1 MIAAGIGALSC
12 LIWVVMIAAWGRF
25 WRVTTLPECREVQ
38 ADSAPRVAAVVPA
51 RNEADVIGPVVRSLL
66 EQDYQGPLRIFVV
79 DDDSNDDTAG
89 MVAKE
94 IAQKLRRNASGAE
107 AAVET
112 TASIAALEALRHSAP
127 AHQPSSLEPPESSL
141 SSNLAAANQN
151 GHRVTV
157 IPSAPLPAGW
167 TGKMWALAQ
176 GVERAAEFSPEYFLF
191 TDADIVH
198 APDSVASLVAMAE
211 ASSLDMI
218 SMMVKLRCDSL
229 AERALIPAFV
239 YFFFMLYPPEWVND
253 RRKKTAAA
261 AGGDILVRA
270 DALAKA
276 GGIAAIRG
284 ELIDDCALAREIKR
298 NGGIWLG
305 LTNDARSVRSYQ
317 GFGGVGRMISRNA
330 FYQLKH
336 SVWLLIG
343 TLLGLGITFLAP
355 PVLVF
360 FGGWAALLG
369 GLAWLLM
376 TLSFWP
382 MVRFYGLSPLWAASL
397 PLVALFY
404 AGATVH
410 SAVQYWMGRGGQW
423 KGRAQDTSA

>member
-1 MIAAGIGALSC
+1 MIAAGVGALSC

-25 WRVTTLPECREVQ
+25 WRITTLPEGLKVTAQ
-38 ADSAPRVAAVVPA
+38 AESAPRVAVVVPA
-51 RNEADVIGPVVRSLL
+51 RNEADVIGRVVLSLL
-66 EQDYQGPLRIFVV
+66 EQDYQGALRIFVV
-79 DDDSNDDTAG
+79 DDHSTDG
-89 MVAKE
+89 
-94 IAQKLRRNASGAE
+94 
-107 AAVET
+107 
-112 TASIAALEALRHSAP
+112 TASVVAQAAHDRSD
-127 AHQPSSLEPPESSL
+127 
-141 SSNLAAANQN
+141 
-151 GHRVTV
+151 RVTV

-176 GVERAAEFSPEYFLF
+176 GVGRADEFSPEYFLF

-198 APDSVASLVAMAE
+198 APDSVGLLVAMAQ
-211 ASSLDMI
+211 ANHLDMV
-218 SMMVKLRCDSL
+218 SMMVKLRCESL

-239 YFFFMLYPPEWVND
+239 YFFFMLYPLEWVND

-270 DALAKA
+270 DALANA
-276 GGIAAIRG
+276 GGIATIRA

-298 NGGIWLG
+298 SGRIWLG
-305 LTNDARSVRSYQ
+305 LTQNASSVRSYE
-317 GFGGVGRMISRNA
+317 GFSGIGRMISRNA
-330 FYQLKH
+330 FYQLRH

-423 KGRAQDTSA
+423 KGRAQDTGA

>member
-66 EQDYQGPLRIFVV
+66 AQDYPGTLRIFVV
-79 DDDSNDDTAG
+79 DDHSTDDTAG
-89 MVAKE
+89 VVA
-94 IAQKLRRNASGAE
+94 Q
-107 AAVET
+107 AA
-112 TASIAALEALRHSAP
+112 RDR
-127 AHQPSSLEPPESSL
+127 
-141 SSNLAAANQN
+141 
-151 GHRVTV
+151 GDRVTV